1 MDPNGLLMDVN
12 GMAHQCL
19 SLGLPHQDGLFAGV
33 QGPIR
38 RTEVATS
45 PVSPE
50 GVAGGARLTEDEL
63 AEAIR
68 YFVGLC
74 TLPSKATLSPA
85 PPPSRPSGSSATP
98 SA

>member
-50 GVAGGARLTEDEL
+50 GVAGGVHISEKNAVPMLQNILQQLKRNYLIAKILT
-63 AEAIR
+63 
-68 YFVGLC
+68 
-74 TLPSKATLSPA
+74 T
-85 PPPSRPSGSSATP
+85 
-98 SA
+98 